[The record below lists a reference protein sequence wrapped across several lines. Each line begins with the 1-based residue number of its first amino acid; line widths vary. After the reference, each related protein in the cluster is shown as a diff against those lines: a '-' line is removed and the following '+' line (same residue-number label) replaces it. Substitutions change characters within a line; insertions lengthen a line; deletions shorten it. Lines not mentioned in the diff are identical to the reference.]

1 MYNVYVNIY
10 GEVLTSPIIC
20 LYLGVFNRPS
30 TAERRRKEL
39 QDNNPTF
46 KFVLQYEQIN

>member
-1 MYNVYVNIY
+1 MYNVYIDIY
-10 GEVLTSPIIC
+10 GEFLTSPIIH

-39 QDNNPTF
+39 QDNNPMF
-46 KFVLQYEQIN
+46 KFILQYEQIN